1 MAGCD
6 TKVPVLISCEKCS
19 TTYVLDDAVIPPQGA
34 PVQCTRCGHVFTAK
48 HPSPPGAEQSG
59 RLNTGT
65 LMFASPS
72 GSAPPASSKQPPA
85 PGAMPSQTMVFGAG
99 GPVSSPTAPSAS
111 KTVVIVDPTVD
122 VPAPA
127 VSPVRRTTQPMGP
140 GTPGVNQTRNAPPSA
155 AVVAK
160 QTIIYGGHTPP
171 SAALHGETVIGAQ
184 AANPVEP
191 SQGPGPS
198 HQTVLFGATEE
209 VPKPAS
215 VEQKNQTMMFGRASG
230 RPPSRVKGAGSS
242 AADARVPSESSVRV
256 DLDGS
261 GSDGATGDRPKA
273 GHARPRRSD
282 GKEATPMEAP
292 AAPERRDRTAL
303 FAMNPSAEGAPSI
316 SASLLDVEMSTSPP
330 GLFAGAVGA
339 EREAGLKP
347 TPDVGEAGHAP
358 EAASVSS
365 KRQQS
370 SPGEPEQRAS
380 TEHQRVDLPPDVSRG
395 DEPLALESPESDEDL
410 VAAMRASAN
419 RRTTIAVIV
428 FLLIAL
434 LIGLALAWY
443 LFGRALVKGDAPRI
457 EQESR
462 AALATLRRDDEAS
475 QQAAAAQTRALLTAH
490 PDSVV
495 ARSALVIA
503 LSFLAD
509 DASAEARRTR
519 TRQAELK
526 ARLNAL
532 AVDSP
537 LRPSLESQV
546 EQHEGRARA
555 ALALSVEREAA
566 LRAEIVALDAALT
579 AKSREGVERLA
590 ALRARAVAAG
600 VLGEV
605 SALSLAEEFRQSAP
619 GPDNWAD
626 LALPEYVC
634 NGGSSFDEALKQLEA
649 VELRDD
655 TFLRAYVLSARIH
668 LIQHNPEGA
677 ESQLA
682 RVLAFHPGHDSA
694 KRLQEWIVTHARND

>member
-1 MAGCD
+1 MLP
-6 TKVPVLISCEKCS
+6 K
-19 TTYVLDDAVIPPQGA
+19 
-34 PVQCTRCGHVFTAK
+34 
-48 HPSPPGAEQSG
+48 
-59 RLNTGT
+59 
-65 LMFASPS
+65 
-72 GSAPPASSKQPPA
+72 PPARRA
-85 PGAMPSQTMVFGAG
+85 
-99 GPVSSPTAPSAS
+99 SAS
-111 KTVVIVDPTVD
+111 R
-122 VPAPA
+122 ARL
-127 VSPVRRTTQPMGP
+127 VRP
-140 GTPGVNQTRNAPPSA
+140 
-155 AVVAK
+155 
-160 QTIIYGGHTPP
+160 
-171 SAALHGETVIGAQ
+171 
-184 AANPVEP
+184 
-191 SQGPGPS
+191 
-198 HQTVLFGATEE
+198 
-209 VPKPAS
+209 
-215 VEQKNQTMMFGRASG
+215 
-230 RPPSRVKGAGSS
+230 SS
-242 AADARVPSESSVRV
+242 A
-256 DLDGS
+256 
-261 GSDGATGDRPKA
+261 
-273 GHARPRRSD
+273 RR
-282 GKEATPMEAP
+282 
-292 AAPERRDRTAL
+292 
-303 FAMNPSAEGAPSI
+303 I
-316 SASLLDVEMSTSPP
+316 
-330 GLFAGAVGA
+330 
-339 EREAGLKP
+339 
-347 TPDVGEAGHAP
+347 
-358 EAASVSS
+358 
-365 KRQQS
+365 
-370 SPGEPEQRAS
+370 
-380 TEHQRVDLPPDVSRG
+380 EHQQVNLPPDVSRG
-395 DEPLALESPESDEDL
+395 DERSALESPESDEDV
-410 VAAMRASAN
+410 VAAIRASAN

-443 LFGRALVKGDAPRI
+443 LFGRALLKGDAPRI

-519 TRQAELK
+519 TRQTELK
-526 ARLNAL
+526 ARLDAL
-532 AVDSP
+532 AVDSS

-555 ALALSVEREAA
+555 ALALSVEREAS

-579 AKSREGVERLA
+579 AKSREGAERLA

-677 ESQLA
+677 ESQLD

-694 KRLQEWIVTHARND
+694 KRLQESIVTHARND

>member
-1 MAGCD
+1 M
-6 TKVPVLISCEKCS
+6 LISCEKCS

-48 HPSPPGAEQSG
+48 HPSAPGAEQSG
-59 RLNTGT
+59 KLNTGT
-65 LMFASPS
+65 LMFASPI
-72 GSAPPASSKQPPA
+72 GSAPPVSSKQPPA
-85 PGAMPSQTMVFGAG
+85 PSAVPSQTMVFGAG
-99 GPVSSPTAPSAS
+99 GPVSSPAAPSAS
-111 KTVVIVDPTVD
+111 KTVVIVSPTVD
-122 VPAPA
+122 VHPPAA
-127 VSPVRRTTQPMGP
+127 SPPRRTTQPIGP
-140 GTPGVNQTRNAPPSA
+140 GTPAAANQTRNAPPFASVA
-155 AVVAK
+155 AK
-160 QTIIYGGHTPP
+160 QTIIYGGNTPP
-171 SAALHGETVIGAQ
+171 SAALRSEMVIGAH

-198 HQTVLFGATEE
+198 HQKTVGFGATEE
-209 VPKPAS
+209 MPKPAS

-230 RPPSRVKGAGSS
+230 RSLSRATAAGSS
-242 AADARVPSESSVRV
+242 PADARVPPESSVRI
-256 DLDGS
+256 DLEGAGS
-261 GSDGATGDRPKA
+261 EGATGDRPKD
-273 GHARPRRSD
+273 GHGQSRRSD
-282 GKEATPMEAP
+282 GKEATPLEAP

-303 FAMNPSAEGAPSI
+303 FAMNPSAEGVASI
-316 SASLLDVEMSTSPP
+316 SASLLEVEMSTPPP
-330 GLFAGAVGA
+330 GLFAGAVDVG
-339 EREAGLKP
+339 EPRREAGLEP
-347 TPDVGEAGHAP
+347 MPDIGERGHAP
-358 EAASVSS
+358 EAASASS

-370 SPGEPEQRAS
+370 SPSEAEQRAS
-380 TEHQRVDLPPDVSRG
+380 IEHQQVNLPPDVSRG
-395 DEPLALESPESDEDL
+395 DEPSALESPESDEDV
-410 VAAMRASAN
+410 VAAIRASAN

-475 QQAAAAQTRALLTAH
+475 QQAAAAQTRALLIAH

-503 LSFLAD
+503 LSFLSD

-526 ARLNAL
+526 ARLDAL
-532 AVDSP
+532 AVDSS

-555 ALALSVEREAA
+555 ALALSVEREAS
-566 LRAEIVALDAALT
+566 LRAGIVALDAALT
-579 AKSREGVERLA
+579 AKNREGAERLA

-677 ESQLA
+677 ESQLD

-694 KRLQEWIVTHARND
+694 KRLQESIVTHARND